1 MKEEQFMRRG
11 LGVHLTH
18 IAVAVYLLA
27 DGILG
32 FVTRNGRIFGRLTYH
47 SEIENI
53 LLKLLGRSDFTGMLI
68 VVFSALALIGGLF
81 LLLELFQI
89 RIPFTGAILL
99 LFLIVWLVFI
109 ILTDIVDP
117 LKDKPEPLGWLKTFA
132 SHIMVFGAMAAATHR
147 FGD

>member
-1 MKEEQFMRRG
+1 MKRG

-32 FVTRNGRIFGRLTYH
+32 FATRNGRMFSRFKYH
-47 SEIENI
+47 SEIEDI
-53 LLKLLGRSDFTGMLI
+53 LLKLLGKGEFTNILI
-68 VVFSALALIGGLF
+68 IIFSALAVIAGLF

-89 RIPFTGAILL
+89 RAPFTDTILL
-99 LFLIVWLVFI
+99 LFLIVWLAFI
-109 ILTDIVDP
+109 ILTDIVAP
-117 LKDKPEPLGWLKTFA
+117 LKDKPELLNWLKVFA
-132 SHIMVFGAMAAATHR
+132 AHIMVLGALVTATHR